1 MRLSK
6 IEFLAMNNPLRR
18 FIQKHVEFRIFRN
31 MGLVGRGRDVLEV
44 GCGSGYGAK
53 LLSPLGL
60 RSYTGI
66 DIMPEQIALAE
77 RRAIEGFRFMV
88 MDAADMRAFTDA
100 SVDEVLIFGILH
112 HIPQWRRVL
121 AECRRV
127 LRPGGMLFV
136 EEPDGRLIKLFD
148 SVMRLGHPADARFAL
163 DEFEEGITGNG
174 FSITE
179 KRKLAGFGMFSAV
192 KM

>member
-1 MRLSK
+1 MRLSR
-6 IEFLAMNNPLRR
+6 IEFAAMNNPLRR

-31 MGLVGRGRDVLEV
+31 MGLVGSGRDVLEI
-44 GCGSGYGAK
+44 GCGSGYAAK

-60 RSYTGI
+60 RSYVGI

-88 MDAADMRAFTDA
+88 MDAADMRALADA
-100 SVDEVLIFGILH
+100 SVDEILIFGILH

-127 LRPGGMLFV
+127 LRSGGMLFV
-136 EEPDGRLIKLFD
+136 EEPDGRLIRLFD
-148 SVMRLGHPADARFAL
+148 TVMRLGHPADARFTL
-163 DEFEEGITGNG
+163 DEFEEGLGGSG
-174 FSITE
+174 FSIAG
-179 KRKLAGFGMFSAV
+179 KRRIPGFGMWSAAG
-192 KM
+192 K